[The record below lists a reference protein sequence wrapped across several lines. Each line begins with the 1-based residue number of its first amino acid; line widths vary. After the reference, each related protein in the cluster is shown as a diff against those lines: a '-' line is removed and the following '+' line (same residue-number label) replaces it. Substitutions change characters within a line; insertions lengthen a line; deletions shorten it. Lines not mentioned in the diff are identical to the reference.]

1 MSYAAFGERR
11 KGDWRV
17 SDPLLPII
25 PALTNRGFTGHEHI
39 DEMGLIHM
47 NGRVYNPQ
55 IGRFLSA
62 DPYIQSPYNT
72 QSYNRYSYT
81 INNPLKYTDPTGNF
95 FGVILGFIS
104 AMTTKAV
111 IAAIGTKLFLAKII
125 IAYAVTYSVT
135 YIATGSAKAAQGAGL
150 SAALFVGIGELRG
163 GKMGANGKM
172 QYNPGW
178 ESGSMKTL
186 AAHGLAG
193 GIVQD
198 RMGGS
203 FGAGF
208 LSGSLSS
215 YLGSSGH
222 SKNMFEMIGNTARD
236 AVVGGT
242 ISVIGGGKFANGA
255 QTGAFRYLFNDSFDH
270 LISKGSHD
278 YERTSSVVCST
289 SSQGCSI
296 KNVALQVQKVGAFP
310 NQKSAVLN
318 NGTAQLFDVA
328 LLPLNSD
335 DIFSIPT
342 STGVVNVTLPNHV
355 LYLGVVT
362 RDVVLI
368 NNSIYIRT
376 QGSGR
381 GYWGGINNFLK
392 DNVWSPI
399 DQKVINKFR

>member
-1 MSYAAFGERR
+1 MAYTAFGERR

-47 NGRVYNPQ
+47 NGRVYDPQ

-135 YIATGSAKAAQGAGL
+135 YIATGSAKAAQSAGL
-150 SAALFVGIGELRG
+150 SAALFTGIGGLRG

-198 RMGGS
+198 RIGGS

-208 LSGSLSS
+208 LSGSLGS

-222 SKNMFEMIGNTARD
+222 SKNMSEMIGNTARD

-255 QTGAFRYLFNDSFDH
+255 QTGAFRYLFNEWTHDAQKPSIP
-270 LISKGSHD
+270 ISA
-278 YERTSSVVCST
+278 YERRLAKRGAPLSRVLFWHMRNSEGDPFALTALDVVANRGLRGISANMLAPINNEQLGINLMVDYVDWVDRDYADTSQSNWRGVLSNDQINSWHNNTFDRTPWSGTYGGNIPFTDSMICST
-289 SSQGCSI
+289 CDSY
-296 KNVALQVQKVGAFP
+296 NP
-310 NQKSAVLN
+310 
-318 NGTAQLFDVA
+318 
-328 LLPLNSD
+328 
-335 DIFSIPT
+335 
-342 STGVVNVTLPNHV
+342 
-355 LYLGVVT
+355 
-362 RDVVLI
+362 
-368 NNSIYIRT
+368 
-376 QGSGR
+376 
-381 GYWGGINNFLK
+381 
-392 DNVWSPI
+392 
-399 DQKVINKFR
+399 

>member
-1 MSYAAFGERR
+1 
-11 KGDWRV
+11 DWRA

-39 DEMGLIHM
+39 DEMGFIHM
-47 NGRVYNPQ
+47 NGRVYDPQ

-62 DPYIQSPYNT
+62 DPYIQDPYNT
-72 QSYNRYSYT
+72 QSYNRYSYV

-95 FGVILGFIS
+95 FGIILSFIS
-104 AMTTKAV
+104 AVATQAV
-111 IAAIGTKLFLAKII
+111 ISAVGAQLLLAQIA

-150 SAALFVGIGELRG
+150 AAGLFMGIGGLRG
-163 GKMGANGKM
+163 GKMGIDGKM

-208 LSGSLSS
+208 LSGSLGS

-222 SKNMFEMIGNTARD
+222 SKNMPEMISNTARD

-255 QTGAFRYLFNDSFDH
+255 QTGAFRYLFNELMH
-270 LISKGSHD
+270 
-278 YERTSSVVCST
+278 R
-289 SSQGCSI
+289 
-296 KNVALQVQKVGAFP
+296 QK
-310 NQKSAVLN
+310 
-318 NGTAQLFDVA
+318 
-328 LLPLNSD
+328 
-335 DIFSIPT
+335 ISIPISANERGHAEEGTQESRVEFWLSRYSRGDTFAPTALKVVFNQGFPMLANLT
-342 STGVVNVTLPNHV
+342 S
-355 LYLGVVT
+355 
-362 RDVVLI
+362 LI
-368 NNSIYIRT
+368 NNE
-376 QGSGR
+376 QL
-381 GYWGGINNFLK
+381 GINLMV
-392 DNVWSPI
+392 DYVDWI
-399 DQKVINKFR
+399 DRDYADTNPNNWRGILSDDQITAWHDHSFARTPWATFYIGRFSSVCEHFCDPYNPK